1 MHRDTEAVCLVWVV
15 AKANN
20 TILTHTVS
28 IKIVMS
34 NTLQNLTERLIS
46 AINHPEVNY
55 FHLT

>member
-1 MHRDTEAVCLVWVV
+1 MHRGAEAVCLVWVV

-28 IKIVMS
+28 IKIVGS
-34 NTLQNLTERLIS
+34 DILQNLTERLIS

-55 FHLT
+55 FQQT